1 MTLNV
6 EIDAVSCAKCSN
18 ASHRSHAQST
28 IGEPS
33 MTASK
38 SCELIRR
45 FPPFLVFSFYVEVT
59 VLG

>member
-6 EIDAVSCAKCSN
+6 EIGAALVQL
-18 ASHRSHAQST
+18 REMLESHAQST

-38 SCELIRR
+38 LCELIRR

>member
-6 EIDAVSCAKCSN
+6 EIGAALVQL
-18 ASHRSHAQST
+18 REMLESHAQST

-33 MTASK
+33 MTAFK